1 MEAIEE
7 NNKEWL
13 KSRIIELET
22 ENTNLKDIYIRTAK
36 HQKKIGHEEL
46 GNYMLAQIQAVPTFT
61 TFEEYITW
69 IQKEDLRSL
78 LRKYE
83 ELKKEDN
90 AIIHSFLSEIEQLL
104 NKN

>member
-1 MEAIEE
+1 METIEE

-22 ENTNLKDIYIRTAK
+22 ENTNLKDIYIRTTK
-36 HQKKIGHEEL
+36 YQKKIGREEL

-90 AIIHSFLSEIEQLL
+90 VIIHSFLSEIEQLL

>member
-1 MEAIEE
+1 METIEE

-36 HQKKIGHEEL
+36 HQKKIGREEL
-46 GNYMLAQIQAVPTFT
+46 ANYMLAQIQALPTFT

-69 IQKEDLRSL
+69 IQKEDLRMIL
-78 LRKYE
+78 IKYE

-90 AIIHSFLSEIEQLL
+90 VMIQGFLRELGQLL

>member
-36 HQKKIGHEEL
+36 HQKKIGREEL
-46 GNYMLAQIQAVPTFT
+46 GNYMLAQIQALPTFT

-78 LRKYE
+78 LKKYE